1 MKRGKTMNRREMYD
15 WTQNVVATAEITDD
29 YWRLAGKEMFWDIL
43 MAASK
48 WRVGKHVNVAMNGA
62 VLDGVLYI
70 NGEAIKRV
78 APKMPRKYSYSTEA
92 AYWEGKILE
101 RQETY

>member
-1 MKRGKTMNRREMYD
+1 
-15 WTQNVVATAEITDD
+15 
-29 YWRLAGKEMFWDIL
+29 MFWDIL
-43 MAASK
+43 RTASK

-70 NGEAIKRV
+70 NGEVIKRV
-78 APKMPRKYSYSTEA
+78 APKMPRKYSYSVEA
-92 AYWEGKILE
+92 AYWEGKILA

>member
-1 MKRGKTMNRREMYD
+1 MKRGKTMNRKEMYK

-43 MAASK
+43 RTASK

-70 NGEAIKRV
+70 NGEVIKRV
-78 APKMPRKYSYSTEA
+78 APKMPRRYSYSEEA
-92 AYWEGKILE
+92 YYWEGKILE
-101 RQETY
+101 KQETY

>member
-1 MKRGKTMNRREMYD
+1 
-15 WTQNVVATAEITDD
+15 
-29 YWRLAGKEMFWDIL
+29 
-43 MAASK
+43 
-48 WRVGKHVNVAMNGA
+48 MNGA

-78 APKMPRKYSYSTEA
+78 APKMPRKYSYSVEA